1 MASRASPHALAFLMA
16 DHKVVNQLLAE
27 YDELAGDQADAEER
41 ASLAQQICDA
51 LTAHAAAEEDVLY
64 PAARVA
70 LEDDELID
78 TALCEHDGVR
88 ALVDQIETLDADHER
103 FDVLMLV
110 LARAVAGHVQTEE
123 RLLFPRL
130 QNAGLDLEGL
140 GARVK
145 RRRDEELLRLSG
157 LSD

>member
-1 MASRASPHALAFLMA
+1 MASRASPHALAVLLA
-16 DHKVVNQLLAE
+16 DHKVVGQLLVE
-27 YDELAGDQADAEER
+27 YDELACDQADAEER

-64 PAARVA
+64 PVARAA

-78 TALCEHDGVR
+78 MALCEHDGVR
-88 ALVDQIETLDADHER
+88 ALVDQIETLDADNER
-103 FDVLMLV
+103 FDALMLV
-110 LARAVAGHVQTEE
+110 LARAVARHVQTEE

-130 QNAGLDLEGL
+130 ENAGLDLEGL
-140 GARVK
+140 GARIV

-157 LSD
+157 LDN